1 MGVAISLVYSTRQ
14 RYNMKVFLFL
24 SLCAAL
30 ALGMKVFLFLSL
42 CAALAQAATTPSSLT
57 EEQEKLVS
65 QLEDQELAKEVEGII
80 SGMDEEQLARLKEVL
95 ANYEEGSELVLINV
109 LINEELKEM
118 GMTEEEIKDLVD
130 LSEMI
135 TKFLRRVP
143 ELEVKLEL
151 GEERLEDHVKLYLL
165 GLPNKLGP
173 LGFLG
178 LHSILQDDE
187 DIVDVKIEGFEPTKA
202 AGSSSVTPVGDLL
215 TRKLKAQKAAASAP
229 KFEPAAPKPETDIV
243 GEILERR
250 RRAIRMQ

>member
-1 MGVAISLVYSTRQ
+1 
-14 RYNMKVFLFL
+14 
-24 SLCAAL
+24 
-30 ALGMKVFLFLSL
+30 MKVFLFLSL

-80 SGMDEEQLARLKEVL
+80 SGMDEEQLARLEEVL
-95 ANYEEGSELVLINV
+95 ANYEEGSEFE

-118 GMTEEEIKDLVD
+118 GMTEEDIKDLVD

-135 TKFLRRVP
+135 AKFLRRVP

-202 AGSSSVTPVGDLL
+202 AGSASSSVTPVGDLL

>member
-14 RYNMKVFLFL
+14 RHN
-24 SLCAAL
+24 
-30 ALGMKVFLFLSL
+30 MKVFLFLSL

-80 SGMDEEQLARLKEVL
+80 SGLDEEQ
-95 ANYEEGSELVLINV
+95 
-109 LINEELKEM
+109 
-118 GMTEEEIKDLVD
+118 
-130 LSEMI
+130 
-135 TKFLRRVP
+135 
-143 ELEVKLEL
+143 
-151 GEERLEDHVKLYLL
+151 LEDHVKLYLL

-202 AGSSSVTPVGDLL
+202 AGSASVTPVGDLL